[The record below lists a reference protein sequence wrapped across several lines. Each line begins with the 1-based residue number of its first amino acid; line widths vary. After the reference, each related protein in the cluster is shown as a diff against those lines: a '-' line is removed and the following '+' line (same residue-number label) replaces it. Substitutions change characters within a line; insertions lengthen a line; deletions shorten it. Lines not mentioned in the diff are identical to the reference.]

1 MIDIERLGQFYLGR
15 VFDPELGEPSE
26 IPVLYDARDLTTHAV
41 CVGMTGSGKTG
52 LCLALLEEAAID
64 GIPAL
69 CVDPK
74 GDLGNLLLTFPELR
88 PSDFEPWVDP
98 AEAER
103 KGRTLAEHA
112 ASVAAS
118 WREGLAAW
126 GQDGARIAR
135 LRDAVDMAIYTP
147 GSSAGLQLRVL
158 DSFHPPG
165 PTADEDSE
173 RDQIMAIVS
182 SLLTLLGIDADPVAS
197 REHILLSSL
206 LSHAWSE
213 GQSPTLGDLVRAISD
228 PPLAQIGVM
237 DVETFYP
244 SADRQKL
251 ALRINGLL
259 ASPGFSA
266 WLEGEPLDVG
276 RLLWTAEG
284 KPRVAILSI
293 AHLSEQERMFFVSI
307 LLNRVVSWV
316 RAQSGT
322 SSLRAILYMD
332 EVFGFL
338 PPIAEPPSKRPLL
351 TLLKQARAYGFGI
364 VLATQ
369 NPVDVDYKALSNCG
383 TWFLGRLQTERD
395 VARVVDGLA
404 GASSAAGQPLDR
416 NRTERL
422 LAGLRS
428 RVFLLHD
435 VHEDGPVLFQ
445 SRWAMSYLRGPMT
458 RAEIKR
464 LEPTREAPPPRRL
477 DAPGAVGSSAAAS
490 ASRPMPPAGVD
501 EVFVGD
507 EPGTYEPYLLGEVTL
522 HYVRASQQLD
532 AWERRVVMAPLAEA
546 APWESAEVME
556 PSQLA
561 VTEREPPAST
571 FVAPPA
577 GALSAARFRSY
588 AKELESHVYRHCPKT
603 LYHCKALGIWSGP
616 EESRA
621 ELAARAQLASR
632 ERRDEAIADLR
643 AKLRKKA
650 DRVDD
655 RIARARAQV
664 QREQS
669 QYEQQK
675 LQAGISVGATVLSL
689 LLGRRVVGRA
699 TTAARGAGRA
709 ANERQDLLRAEDR
722 LAELERE
729 RKDLEAEAERQVQL
743 LQEDPAFERPEIE
756 EVVVRPRKADIQVTS
771 LKLAWK
777 RA

>member
-15 VFDPELGEPSE
+15 VFDPGLGEPTE
-26 IPVLYDARDLTTHAV
+26 VPVLYDAKDLTTHAV

-52 LCLALLEEAAID
+52 LCLTLLEEAAID

-69 CVDPK
+69 CIDPK

-112 ASVAAS
+112 AFVAAS

-135 LRDAVDMAIYTP
+135 LRDAVEMAIYTP
-147 GSSAGLQLRVL
+147 GSTAGLQLRVL
-158 DSFHPPG
+158 ESFDPPG
-165 PTADEDSE
+165 PNADGDSE
-173 RDQIMAIVS
+173 RDQIMSIVS
-182 SLLTLLGIDADPVAS
+182 SLLALLGIDPDPVNS

-206 LSHAWSE
+206 LAHAWSE
-213 GQSPTLGDLVRAISD
+213 GRSPTLGDLVRAIAD

-244 SADRQKL
+244 ASERQKL
-251 ALRINGLL
+251 AMRINGLL

-266 WLEGEPLDVG
+266 WLEGEPLDIG
-276 RLLWTAEG
+276 RLLWTDEG
-284 KPRVAILSI
+284 KPRVTILSI
-293 AHLSEQERMFFVSI
+293 SHLSEQERMFFVSI

-316 RAQSGT
+316 RGQSGT

-351 TLLKQARAYGFGI
+351 TLMKQARAYGFGI

-404 GASSAAGQPLDR
+404 GAASAAGQSLDR
-416 NRTERL
+416 NQVERL
-422 LAGLRS
+422 LAGLRN
-428 RVFLLHD
+428 RVFILHN
-435 VHEDGPVLFQ
+435 VHEDGPLLFHT
-445 SRWAMSYLRGPMT
+445 RWAMSYLRGPLT
-458 RAEIKR
+458 RREIKLLTPTRELPQSKR
-464 LEPTREAPPPRRL
+464 LEKPASVGPSAP
-477 DAPGAVGSSAAAS
+477 AS
-490 ASRPMPPAGVD
+490 AGRPVPPAGVE
-501 EVFVGD
+501 EVFVGG
-507 EPGTYEPYLLGEVTL
+507 EPGTYEPHLLGEVTL
-522 HYVRASQQLD
+522 HYVRASQHLD
-532 AWERRVVMAPLAEA
+532 LWERRVVMAPLAEG

-561 VTEREPPAST
+561 VSEVEPAASE
-571 FVAPPA
+571 FVPPPA
-577 GALSAARFRSY
+577 GAVSGSRFRSY
-588 AKELESHVYRHCPKT
+588 TKQLKTYAYQHCRKT
-603 LYHCKALGIWSGP
+603 LYRCKALGLWSGP

-621 ELAARAQLASR
+621 ELAARAQLVSR

-643 AKLRKKA
+643 AKLQKKV
-650 DRVDD
+650 DRIDD
-655 RIARARAQV
+655 RIAGARARV

-669 QYEQQK
+669 QYDQQK
-675 LQAGISVGATVLSL
+675 VQAGISVGATVLSL

-699 TTAARGAGRA
+699 TTAARGTGRVA
-709 ANERQDLLRAEDR
+709 SERQDVLRAEKR
-722 LAELERE
+722 LAELEAERRE
-729 RKDLEAEAERQVQL
+729 LEAEAERQVL
-743 LQEDPAFERPEIE
+743 VLQQDPAFQRPEID
-756 EVVVRPRKADIQVTS
+756 EVTVHPRKADIQVTS

-777 RA
+777 RD